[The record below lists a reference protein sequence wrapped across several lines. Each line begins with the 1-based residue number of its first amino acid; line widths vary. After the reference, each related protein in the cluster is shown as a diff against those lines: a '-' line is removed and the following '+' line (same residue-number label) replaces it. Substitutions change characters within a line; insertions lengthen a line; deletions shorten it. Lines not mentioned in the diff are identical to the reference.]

1 MRLGPTPTA
10 RAPLD
15 RPRAGAPPPARRWRG
30 TGHVGLGAR
39 ANQGGFGAGP
49 RVAVGAGVA
58 IDRLEAMLVVDLGT
72 EVAIATSGA
81 AMWSQLVLA
90 ARVGRRFDLPGLW
103 VRPLV
108 GLATIRARARDA
120 HPVTGRTIEQITYT
134 GGLDGA
140 VEVGVTRTRWSATAT
155 LGLTAVPWAQELR
168 GQLQLRVDA
177 RVEPWAQLGARVQF
191 P

>member
-1 MRLGPTPTA
+1 M
-10 RAPLD
+10 
-15 RPRAGAPPPARRWRG
+15 
-30 TGHVGLGAR
+30 
-39 ANQGGFGAGP
+39 
-49 RVAVGAGVA
+49 
-58 IDRLEAMLVVDLGT
+58 VVDLGT

-90 ARVGRRFDLPGLW
+90 ARVGWRFDLPGLW

-177 RVEPWAQLGARVQF
+177 RVEPWVQLGARLQF